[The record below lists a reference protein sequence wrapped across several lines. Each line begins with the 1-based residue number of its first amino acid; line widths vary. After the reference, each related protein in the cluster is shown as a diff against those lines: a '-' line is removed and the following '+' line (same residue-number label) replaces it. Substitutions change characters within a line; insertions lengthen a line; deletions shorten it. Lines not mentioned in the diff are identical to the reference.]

1 MHVAINLSVYQLR
14 QSDLVERVHASPAR
28 HDMAGGR
35 VTFEVTES
43 AAMED
48 PQASLRAFER
58 LAQPGVSLSIDDF
71 GTGYASLSYLL
82 RLPARRLK
90 IDRSFVP
97 DVATQE
103 DAQAIVRAVI
113 KLAHALG
120 LNVVAEGVETED
132 QKAILLR
139 LGCDEL
145 QGYLVAKPMQAGQL
159 LQWLQKQSGPAPRSP

>member
-1 MHVAINLSVYQLR
+1 VYQLR
-14 QSDLVERVHASPAR
+14 QSDLVERVHASLAR

-35 VTFEVTES
+35 VTFEVTGS

-71 GTGYASLSYLL
+71 GTGYASLSYLR

-90 IDRSFVP
+90 VGSFVQ

-139 LGCDEL
+139 LGCDGL
-145 QGYLVAKPMQAGQL
+145 
-159 LQWLQKQSGPAPRSP
+159 R